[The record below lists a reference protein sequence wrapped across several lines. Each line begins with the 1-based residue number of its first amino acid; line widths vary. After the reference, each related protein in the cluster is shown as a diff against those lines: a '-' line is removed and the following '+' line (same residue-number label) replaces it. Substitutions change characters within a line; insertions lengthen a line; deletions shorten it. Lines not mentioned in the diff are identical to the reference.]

1 LEPETRKLIKY
12 ILLEFAVFLLLVSIL
27 LYITSY
33 LNLDLRIEEVRESII
48 NMLPMIVGIVLI
60 IVITKMVLSL
70 LRPAFDRVFEGHM
83 RSHAEVKMIWRL
95 IANIVWIFIIILLL
109 SFAIG
114 DFSGILAFGVV
125 MAALLYA
132 LQKPI
137 LNMAGWLDIIFHR
150 PFSIGDRIEIH
161 GKKGYVVDVGMFHS
175 TLREFGEWMEGDTF
189 TGRLITIPN
198 ANVFESP
205 VLNYTKDTPYI
216 WDEIKTQ
223 ITYESDHENAKM
235 LIFESALEVV
245 GEDMRNYSQ
254 YISRK
259 MDLKDLRKDLIEEP
273 QIRLDFSDSA
283 LNIYVIYFCPIHRRR
298 TIKSEI
304 VERILTKIKKDKKV
318 HIAYPHVEVVGVKKN
333 K

>member
-1 LEPETRKLIKY
+1 MDPETRKLIKY
-12 ILLEFAVFLLLVSIL
+12 ILLEFAVFLILVSIL

-33 LNLDLRIEEVRESII
+33 FNLDLRIGEIREAII
-48 NMLPMIVGIVLI
+48 SFLPMIVGIVLI
-60 IVITKMVLSL
+60 IVITKLVLSL
-70 LRPAFDRVFEGHM
+70 LRPAFDRAFEGHM

-150 PFSIGDRIEIH
+150 PFSIGDRIEID

-175 TLREFGEWMEGDTF
+175 TLREFGEWMKGDTF

-198 ANVFESP
+198 SNVFETP
-205 VLNYTKDTPYI
+205 ILNYTKDTPYI

-223 ITYESDHENAKM
+223 ITYESDHNLAKQ
-235 LIFESALEVV
+235 LIFDSALEVV
-245 GEDMRNYSQ
+245 GEDMKKYSH
-254 YISRK
+254 YISRS
-259 MDLKDLRKDLIEEP
+259 MDVKDLRKDLIEEP
-273 QIRLDFSDSA
+273 QIRMHFADSA
-283 LNIYVIYFCPIHRRR
+283 LNIYVIYFCQTDRRR
-298 TIKSEI
+298 TVKSQITENILNGIKSA
-304 VERILTKIKKDKKV
+304 KKV
-318 HIAYPHVEVVGVKKN
+318 HIAYPHVQVVGVKK
-333 K
+333 